1 MARSRCPQCGE
12 LHSEGDCPPRN
23 DNAPGGPAGPYDEKA
38 WRKAYMRKYMAD
50 RRARQRAEKAAQQ
63 QPKDMAS

>member
-1 MARSRCPQCGE
+1 MARSRCPKCGE
-12 LHSEGDCPPRN
+12 LHSVGDCPPRN
-23 DNAPGGPAGPYDEKA
+23 DNAAPYDEKA

-63 QPKDMAS
+63 QPKDIAS